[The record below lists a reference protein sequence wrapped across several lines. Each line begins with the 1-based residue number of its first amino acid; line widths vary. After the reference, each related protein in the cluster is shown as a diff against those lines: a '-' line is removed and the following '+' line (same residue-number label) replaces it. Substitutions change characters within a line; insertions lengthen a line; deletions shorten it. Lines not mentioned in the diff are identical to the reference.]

1 MTPQHKIKHA
11 IINLANSWDGR
22 APLPENVTAEDIDR
36 IYDELDENYGLQDAR
51 NEIRST
57 GIETGLPCEWS
68 RHYESEAVAAQMPDG
83 SWVGWTHW
91 HGGGKHGG
99 PDAIDWIS
107 DAYDVNCVEKTKLV
121 VVHEFSKPEPCTT

>member
-91 HGGGKHGG
+91 HGGGKHGE